1 MPNITDPEIWDKLS
15 IKAKVKWLSIQAD
28 LAEAR
33 CSTCLNYVCDC
44 DSEPGEPNGF

>member
-15 IKAKVKWLSIQAD
+15 IQAKTKWLSWQAD

-33 CSTCLNYVCDC
+33 CTTCYHYVCTC
-44 DSEPGEPNGF
+44 GEDF

>member
-15 IKAKVKWLSIQAD
+15 DKAKIKWLSIQAD

-33 CSTCLNYVCDC
+33 YSGCLKYVCDC
-44 DSEPGEPNGF
+44 EAGEPNGF

>member
-33 CSTCLNYVCDC
+33 CSTCLNYVCSC
-44 DSEPGEPNGF
+44 EVGEPDGV